1 MNDPGLD
8 EPISND
14 ANDVENQ
21 ERDERDEKEED
32 EQAFLAPS
40 RWWFASTAFPL
51 IAGTFGPMASAFSIC
66 ALVVHWRVY
75 IPPGAAEQ
83 NGIPIPDPKWLIGI
97 NAAQLAI
104 ALISNL
110 FLLLNM
116 ARRVRFSIAQPIT
129 IIGWYLSSFALIG
142 LCACASGPLVIQPTS
157 DHAFT
162 QAYYYAIFSAG
173 LYFLVATLMVVTV
186 WGAYQGHYDK
196 EFQLTMSQRTLMLQ
210 TISFLVY
217 LLAGAA
223 VYSHIEGW
231 AYLDAVYWADFT
243 LLTVGIGDYAPST
256 HLGRGLLFPFAIGGI
271 IILGLVIGSIRSLVL
286 ERGKVKMGARMVEKE
301 RRRLLKKM
309 KKSDKGEI
317 LEPITSEGSMSLS
330 STKTLSDSLS
340 ERERR
345 RQEFDL
351 MRKIQE
357 DAHTKR
363 RWTSLII
370 SGSTWFVLWFSG
382 AAIFQAAEYGQN
394 WTYFGSLYFSYTS
407 LLTIGY
413 GDFYP
418 QSNSGKPFFVVWS
431 LLAVPS
437 LTILISNMG
446 DTIVKGIRDLTLWI
460 GNFTVLPGEQGVK
473 ATLKESANKMT
484 RGRLFDDEI
493 QEQPPG
499 MLGESKR
506 EGENESDE
514 DDGEDG
520 HHRKNNPESAAQRV
534 AGDHAKSETAR
545 AKKQG
550 ETGDEIP
557 KSKRHYHVVLIKE
570 IGKVMKHLNSSPPR
584 KYTFDEW
591 AWYLKLI
598 GEDENSADTHRA
610 ALRKP
615 RPDGE
620 GLGAALADPNK
631 NVKWSWVGNRSPLMG
646 NKEEAEWVLERLTTT
661 LNRELEAM
669 RREELEREGGDG
681 GEDMTKDK
689 PGDGQGPSTDA
700 IHTVYG
706 EKENNKS

>member
-14 ANDVENQ
+14 AKDVENQ
-21 ERDERDEKEED
+21 ERDEKEEKEED

-75 IPPGAAEQ
+75 IPPGAAEE
-83 NGIPIPDPKWLIGI
+83 NGVPIPDPKWLIGI
-97 NAAQLAI
+97 NAAQLAL

-129 IIGWYLSSFALIG
+129 IIGWYVSSFALIG
-142 LCACASGPLVIQPTS
+142 LCACASGPLIIHPTS

-173 LYFLVATLMVVTV
+173 LYFLVATLMLVTV
-186 WGAYQGHYDK
+186 WGAYRGHYDK

-243 LLTVGIGDYAPST
+243 LLTVGIGDYSPQT

-309 KKSDKGEI
+309 RKSDESEI
-317 LEPITSEGSMSLS
+317 LDPITSESSMSRS
-330 STKTLSDSLS
+330 STLKTPSDTLS

-345 RQEFDL
+345 RQEFEL

-357 DAHTKR
+357 DAQTKR

-370 SGSTWFVLWFSG
+370 SGSTWFVLWFAG
-382 AAIFQAAEYGQN
+382 AAIFQAAEYGQK
-394 WTYFGSLYFSYTS
+394 WTYFGSLYFAYTS

-431 LLAVPS
+431 LLAIPS

-473 ATLKESANKMT
+473 ATLKESAKKLT
-484 RGRLFDDEI
+484 RGRFFDDEI

-506 EGENESDE
+506 KGNETDE
-514 DDGEDG
+514 DGDED
-520 HHRKNNPESAAQRV
+520 HHPKNGPESAAQRV
-534 AGDHAKSETAR
+534 AGDNAKSETAR

-550 ETGDEIP
+550 EGGDEIP

-620 GLGAALADPNK
+620 GLGAALADQNK
-631 NVKWSWVGNRSPLMG
+631 EVKWSWVGNRSPLMG

-669 RREELEREGGDG
+669 RREELEKEGGGG
-681 GEDMTKDK
+681 GETMTKDR
-689 PGDGQGPSTDA
+689 PGDGEGPRSDE

-706 EKENNKS
+706 EKENKKP